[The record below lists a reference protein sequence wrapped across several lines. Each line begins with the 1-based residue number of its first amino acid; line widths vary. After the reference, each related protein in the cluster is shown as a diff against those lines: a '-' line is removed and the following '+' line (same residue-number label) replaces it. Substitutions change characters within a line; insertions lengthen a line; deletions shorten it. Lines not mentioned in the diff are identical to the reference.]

1 MEERFGKK
9 RCATKAV
16 KLVFL
21 YVLLTMVLGPAPLS
35 AAMTDLGTLGGT
47 YSRAYAINKTGQVVG
62 ASLTSSEEMHPF
74 LYSNGTMIDLG
85 TFGGSGWSEAYDIND
100 AGQVVGYSQTF
111 LENDAAFLYT
121 DGHLWNLGT
130 L

>member
-1 MEERFGKK
+1 MEKRFGKR
-9 RCATKAV
+9 RCDIKAG

-21 YVLLTMVLGPAPLS
+21 YVLLAMAFGPAPVS

-47 YSRAYAINKTGQVVG
+47 YSRAYAINKTGQVAG

-74 LYSNGTMIDLG
+74 LYSNGSMKDLG

-111 LENDAAFLYT
+111 LENDAAFLYA
-121 DGHLWNLGT
+121 
-130 L
+130 